1 MTKEEKLIL
10 IKKAVQNK
18 LEGEIQS
25 LQIPFKPL
33 TFLDSKTIDIKTAY
47 EIVDESNTKIWKEF
61 LVMCSFEIFHEKQET
76 ESDDMDVKVEG
87 DEVTIQE
94 NTTGID
100 DGKFIR
106 YSKFS
111 FMRVRFANEKFKD
124 TLKERHMQLVKIDMY
139 GIYDEWKEPVEYFK
153 REYQFYVDGEGE
165 YFDIIRDE
173 IEISKFFGN
182 KESADKNVELQ
193 HTGISG
199 KE

>member
-1 MTKEEKLIL
+1 VTKEEKLIL

-25 LQIPFKPL
+25 LQIPLKPL

-47 EIVDESNTKIWKEF
+47 EIIDESNTKIWKEF
-61 LVMCSFEIFHEKQET
+61 LVICSFEIFHEKQET
-76 ESDDMDVKVEG
+76 ESDEMDVKVEG

-111 FMRVRFANEKFKD
+111 F
-124 TLKERHMQLVKIDMY
+124 I
-139 GIYDEWKEPVEYFK
+139 
-153 REYQFYVDGEGE
+153 
-165 YFDIIRDE
+165 
-173 IEISKFFGN
+173 
-182 KESADKNVELQ
+182 
-193 HTGISG
+193 
-199 KE
+199 